1 MKNTKKTL
9 LVIVAMILM
18 CAMSAA
24 VTLALYTAQ
33 TENMTNTF
41 TFGNVDIIVDE
52 VDNDDPTVRIQDGN
66 SYDVDP
72 GFTYA
77 KDPIVHNEGSEK
89 AWARVAV
96 ALNKNVHDEFAQ
108 FYADDP
114 ATLTKLDVLKNFVV
128 DEDGNTTLDEQNWT
142 YVGYYDDD
150 EGNYVYLFDYNTA
163 LDAKNDTNSDQTT
176 AIFTKFSIPR
186 AWDPSK
192 NAATSKLTANEDT
205 TFITITAYAVQA
217 DYDQNAEE
225 TVAGATEI
233 FDEVFDFE
241 DDFEE
246 KKYTP
251 ASEDVVPN
259 P

>member
-24 VTLALYTAQ
+24 VTLALYTAT
-33 TENMTNTF
+33 TENMENTF

-96 ALNKNVHDEFAQ
+96 ALNKNVHDEFAE
-108 FYADDP
+108 FYAEDP

-128 DEDGNTTLDEQNWT
+128 DEDGDTTLDTTNWT

-163 LDAKNDTNSDQTT
+163 LEAKNDTDDSDQTT
-176 AIFTKFSIPR
+176 AIFTNFTIPR
-186 AWDPSK
+186 NWDPSRVH
-192 NAATSKLTANEDT
+192 ADT
-205 TFITITAYAVQA
+205 QIERDVKFITITAYAVQA

-225 TVAGATEI
+225 TVAGATAI

-241 DDFEE
+241 GT
-246 KKYTP
+246 YTP
-251 ASEDVVPN
+251 ASADVVPN

>member
-9 LVIVAMILM
+9 LTIVAMILM

-33 TENMTNTF
+33 TDNMTNTF
-41 TFGNVDIIVDE
+41 TFGNVDISVDE
-52 VDNDDPTVRIQDGN
+52 VDNDDPTVRTEDGN
-66 SYDVDP
+66 EYDVDP

-96 ALNKNVHDEFAQ
+96 ALNKKVYNEFAQ
-108 FYADDP
+108 FYAADP
-114 ATLTKLDVLKNFVV
+114 ATLTKLDVLKNFVA
-128 DEDGNTTLDEQNWT
+128 DENGTTLDTTNWT
-142 YVGYYDDD
+142 YVGYSEDAD
-150 EGNYVYLFDYNTA
+150 NYIYLFDYNTV
-163 LDAKNDTNSDQTT
+163 LEAKNDTDDKDQTT
-176 AIFTKFSIPR
+176 AIFTNFTIPR
-186 AWDPSK
+186 DWDPSRVHK
-192 NAATSKLTANEDT
+192 DSNRLTDDVT

-225 TVAGATEI
+225 TVAGATAI
-233 FDEVFDFE
+233 FDEVFGFAG
-241 DDFEE
+241 
-246 KKYTP
+246 YTP
-251 ASEDVVPN
+251 AFEDVVSN